1 MARNQFG
8 CICDMCGKITNT
20 PKEYYKLTI
29 PVYQNDFNNSTQTL
43 DYCFDCYMELKA
55 LLQIH
60 YTKREM
66 NKK

>member
-8 CICDMCGKITNT
+8 CICDICGKMTNT
-20 PKEYYKLTI
+20 PKEFYRLTI

-43 DYCFDCYMELKA
+43 DYCFDCYMELKT

-60 YTKREM
+60 YTKKERTV
-66 NKK
+66 